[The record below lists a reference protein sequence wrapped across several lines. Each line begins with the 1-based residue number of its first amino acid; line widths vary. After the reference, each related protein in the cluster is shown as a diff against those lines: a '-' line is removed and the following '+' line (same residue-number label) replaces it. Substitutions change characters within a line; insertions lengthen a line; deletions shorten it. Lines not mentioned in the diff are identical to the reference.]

1 MIGGTVYPTAHEPN
15 DCDGVNGS
23 TDGATVV
30 ITDSTGA
37 TFTLNVNSAG
47 NFYESRSTTI
57 VMPFQAKVVQGGKER
72 AMATPQSTGDCNACH
87 TEAGTNNAPGRIMLP

>member
-15 DCDGVNGS
+15 DCNGVNGS

-37 TFTLNVNSAG
+37 TFTLSVNSVG
-47 NFYESRSTTI
+47 NFYSQSSGNI
-57 VMPFQAKVVQGGKER
+57 VMPIQAKVVQGGKER
-72 AMATPQSTGDCNACH
+72 AMATPQSTGDCNSCH
-87 TEAGTNNAPGRIMLP
+87 TETGTSSAPGRIMLP